1 MAYVTTARL
10 ARNGLFARLLAL
22 KAAAT
27 TALRQRSV
35 YLRTVAE
42 LSALSDRELADLGI
56 SRLGIAEIA
65 HEAAYG
71 I

>member
-10 ARNGLFARLLAL
+10 SGGPFARLLGL
-22 KAAAT
+22 KDMVAT
-27 TALRQRSV
+27 AVRQRRV
-35 YLRTVAE
+35 YLRTVTE
-42 LSALSDRELADLGI
+42 LNALTDRELADLGI
-56 SRLGIAEIA
+56 SRLGISEIA